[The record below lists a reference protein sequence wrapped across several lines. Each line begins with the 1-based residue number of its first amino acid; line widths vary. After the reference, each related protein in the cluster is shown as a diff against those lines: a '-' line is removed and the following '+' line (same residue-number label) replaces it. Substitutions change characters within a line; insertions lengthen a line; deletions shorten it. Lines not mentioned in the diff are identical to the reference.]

1 MQHTTRMAWVPGG
14 VSLLRTYSYAGQA
27 ARVLGGCT
35 GSWVL
40 GRLYGRRAQQDR
52 GRTKTYDKSYVLYG
66 SS

>member
-1 MQHTTRMAWVPGG
+1 MQHTTRLAWVPGG

-40 GRLYGRRAQQDR
+40 GRLYGRRSRIEGAQKHMIN
-52 GRTKTYDKSYVLYG
+52 RTYG